1 MILGTVGK
9 PLLLELVLAD
19 RAAGKFPR
27 ARVIDATGAQLG
39 SPIDLSP
46 APAWIGLYQGSWAL
60 PTAGHY
66 TVVFETYADPART
79 IPTDHE
85 PGVEH
90 VRIVSDFELALLK
103 LLAHQ
108 GENVRDTMI
117 TPDPATGR
125 PIVARRKLYAT
136 KADALADINVVA
148 TIDVTASYPGPIT
161 WSELVRVL
169 TP

>member
-19 RAAGKFPR
+19 RAGGKFPR
-27 ARVIDATGAQLG
+27 ARIIDSGGAQLG
-39 SPIDLSP
+39 STIDLTA
-46 APAWIGLYQGSWAL
+46 APAWVGLYQGSWTV
-60 PTAGHY
+60 PVAGHY
-66 TVVFETYADPART
+66 SVVFETYHDALHT
-79 IPTDHE
+79 LPTDHE

-90 VRIVSDFELALLK
+90 VRIVSDFELSLLK

-108 GENVRDTMI
+108 GENVRDTML

-125 PIVARRKLYAT
+125 PLVARRKLYAT
-136 KADALADINVVA
+136 KADALADVSPIA
-148 TIDVTASYPGPIT
+148 TIDVTASYPGPLT
-161 WSELVRVL
+161 WTELVRVL